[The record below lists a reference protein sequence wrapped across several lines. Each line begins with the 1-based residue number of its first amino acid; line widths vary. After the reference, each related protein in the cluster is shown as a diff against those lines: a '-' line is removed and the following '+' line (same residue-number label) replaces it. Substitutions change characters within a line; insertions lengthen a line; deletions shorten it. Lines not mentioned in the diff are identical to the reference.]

1 MLEDPKPN
9 NTLPKILIGVGL
21 AVLVAGAGAWFAFPS
36 VFRKVPELEVMEA
49 AAPATDTDLALSDS
63 VAQNQWVEWTEG
75 ETTPDFH
82 VAGMDI
88 RIDPLTDDGLNFAR
102 MTVTAA
108 DGSKVDVSGAAK
120 SGAAVAR
127 FAVVQMDAASEARQI
142 LFTSFSY
149 GAHCCVQGYLLEHG
163 AEGWRTVDLGMWD
176 GDEMPL
182 PSDIDGDGKK
192 EFSLLDQ
199 RFLYAFDSYAG
210 SYAPP
215 AIYAV
220 QGGDFVDV
228 SENAKYRRVF
238 RTDFPSAKAAC
249 EQGGTGACAG
259 YAAIAARL
267 GQLDAA
273 WPVVLSN
280 YSRESDWTYPAPCI
294 TNHSRTCAENEAL
307 AFETFPES
315 LQWFLG
321 ATGYTATSF
330 VADVRSNGPSFPCAM
345 ARTKAE
351 KMICEY
357 NDLRKADLLMALAY
371 TRAHALTPQRSA
383 LRAAQND
390 FLRERNGAA
399 DAKAMLDLYIA
410 RINLLL
416 ELG

>member
-9 NTLPKILIGVGL
+9 NTVPKILIGLGL

-36 VFRKVPELEVMEA
+36 VFRKAPA
-49 AAPATDTDLALSDS
+49 AAEIAAPEAVTDLVLSDS
-63 VAQNQWVEWTEG
+63 VPQNQWVEWTEG
-75 ETTPDFH
+75 QTTPDFH

-88 RIDPLTDDGLNFAR
+88 RIDPLTDDGLNLAR
-102 MTVTAA
+102 MTVTAP

-127 FAVVQMDAASEARQI
+127 FAVVQMDAASEARQV

-163 AEGWRTVDLGMWD
+163 ADGWRTVDLGMWD
-176 GDEMPL
+176 GDQMPL
-182 PSDIDGDGKK
+182 PVDIDGDGKK
-192 EFSLLDQ
+192 EFSLSDQ

-210 SYAPP
+210 SYAPS
-215 AIYAV
+215 AVYAV
-220 QGGDFVDV
+220 QDGDFVDV
-228 SENAKYRRVF
+228 SANIKYRNVF
-238 RTDFPSAKAAC
+238 RSELSGAKAAC

-259 YAAIAARL
+259 YAGIAARL
-267 GQLDAA
+267 GQLDVA
-273 WPVVLSN
+273 WPVVLNN

-294 TNHSRTCAENEAL
+294 ANHSQSCAEQEAL
-307 AFETFPES
+307 PFETFPES

-321 ATGYTATSF
+321 ANGYAAPSY
-330 VADVRSNGPSFPCAM
+330 VADARVNGPSFACAA

-351 KMICEY
+351 KMICEF
-357 NDLRKADLLMALAY
+357 NDLRKADLIMALAY
-371 TRAHALTPQRSA
+371 TRAHALTSQRTA

-390 FLRERNGAA
+390 FLRERNSAP
-399 DAKAMLDLYIA
+399 DAKAMLDMYIA

-416 ELG
+416 EVG

>member
-1 MLEDPKPN
+1 MIEDPKPN
-9 NTLPKILIGVGL
+9 NTLPKVLAGVGL
-21 AVLVAGAGAWFAFPS
+21 AVLVGGTGAWLAFPS
-36 VFRKVPELEVMEA
+36 VFRKAPET
-49 AAPATDTDLALSDS
+49 ATVVATAVITDLVLTDS
-63 VAQNQWVEWTEG
+63 VPQNQWVEWTEG

-88 RIDPLTDDGLNFAR
+88 RIDPQTEDGLNLAQ
-102 MTVTAA
+102 MTVTAP
-108 DGSKVDVSGAAK
+108 DGSKVDVRGAAK
-120 SGAAVAR
+120 SGAATAQ
-127 FAVVQMDAASEARQI
+127 FAVVQMDTASEARQI

-163 AEGWRTVDLGMWD
+163 PTGWRTIDLGMWD
-176 GDEMPL
+176 GERMPL
-182 PSDIDGDGKK
+182 PVDIDGDGKK

-210 SYAPP
+210 SYAPS

-220 QGGDFVDV
+220 QGADFVDV
-228 SENAKYRRVF
+228 SSNAKYRSVF
-238 RTDFPSAKAAC
+238 RAELTRAKSAC
-249 EQGGTGACAG
+249 EEGGSGACAG
-259 YAAIAARL
+259 YAGIAARL

-273 WPVVLSN
+273 WPIVLGN
-280 YSRESDWTYPAPCI
+280 YSRQSDWTYPAPCI
-294 TNHSRTCAENEAL
+294 ANHSQSCAGNEAI

-321 ATGYTATSF
+321 ATGYAAASY
-330 VADVRSNGPSFPCAM
+330 VGDSRSSGPSFPCAV

-357 NDLRKADLLMALAY
+357 NDLRKADLYMAMAY
-371 TRAHALTPQRSA
+371 TRAHALTPQRAA

-390 FLRERNGAA
+390 FLRERNAA
-399 DAKAMLDLYIA
+399 PDAKAMLDMYLA

-416 ELG
+416 EVE